1 MSRALRGSSKP
12 TPALTE
18 PEQPAQATDRGRSGG
33 SRWIPWVLGAVLWA
47 AGLVLAVAPLA
58 ASRGTHLW
66 DPWLARLGAGG
77 ATWFAVMLIAR
88 RIGGP
93 LWLVAGF
100 TGGCIVAVEAFPRG
114 WVLSGAAVAAA
125 TSYGLLGM
133 VMTRPAAG
141 LRTLREAT
149 VAMVFGLAGAI
160 AVTGYDVGVRPYRFR
175 MVVLALTL
183 AAALALA
190 WRLGKGFRSL
200 GRRGTACIVGAVVL
214 LVVTVAYVQAIRHW
228 GPEQVLGALTGTN
241 GTIRDLLGASPRPI
255 EALVGFPAVVWGVAV
270 RNWRRQG
277 WWMSAFGSLAAAGVA
292 TSLAQRS
299 VALREVA
306 ESTGYGFVIGCA
318 LGLFLVGLDRLLTGL
333 DRRTRVPGGSETERP
348 EPARAAS
355 LV

>member
-1 MSRALRGSSKP
+1 MPWTAAAL
-12 TPALTE
+12 
-18 PEQPAQATDRGRSGG
+18 
-33 SRWIPWVLGAVLWA
+33 LWT
-47 AGLVLAVAPLA
+47 AGLILAVAPLA
-58 ASRGTHLW
+58 ASKGTHLW

-77 ATWFAVMLIAR
+77 ATWFAVMLLAR
-88 RIGGP
+88 RIGSP
-93 LWLVAGF
+93 LPLVAGF
-100 TGGCIVAVEAFPRG
+100 SGVCILAVEAFPRG
-114 WVLSGAAVAAA
+114 WVLSAAAVAAA

-141 LRTLREAT
+141 LRSLREAAL
-149 VAMVFGLAGAI
+149 AMVFGLAGAV

-183 AAALALA
+183 TAALVLA
-190 WRLGKGFRSL
+190 WRLGQGLRSL
-200 GRRGTACIVGAVVL
+200 GRRGTACIVGAVVV
-214 LVVTVAYVQAIRHW
+214 LVATVGYVQAIRHW
-228 GPEQVLGALTGTN
+228 GPEQVLGTLTGTN
-241 GTIRDLLGASPRPI
+241 GTIRDWLGASPRPI

-270 RNWRRQG
+270 RNRRRQG

-318 LGLFLVGLDRLLTGL
+318 LGLVLVGLDRLLTGL
-333 DRRTRVPGGSETERP
+333 DRRSRVAGGADTERP
-348 EPARAAS
+348 EPARVAS